1 MRKSSAVDERGRITT
16 DLVSQYLEE
25 ISRYT
30 LLTADEEVLLAQAI
44 EAAHIRHA
52 NGIFNICDDEPSP
65 GQDVIAFAAELLDMA
80 PPPDASPD

>member
-25 ISRYT
+25 ISRYS

-44 EAAHIRHA
+44 EAGRSARTRLET
-52 NGIFNICDDEPSP
+52 DEVRSKA
-65 GQDVIAFAAELLDMA
+65 DRA
-80 PPPDASPD
+80 